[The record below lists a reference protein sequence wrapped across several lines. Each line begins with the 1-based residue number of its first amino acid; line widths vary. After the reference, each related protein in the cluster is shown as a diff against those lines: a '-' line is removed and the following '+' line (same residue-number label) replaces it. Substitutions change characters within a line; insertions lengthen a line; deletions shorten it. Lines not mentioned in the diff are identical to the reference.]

1 MERVFGRRSS
11 VFVRVLLS
19 SALLGVC
26 TFAQAE
32 QSDRVAITLDTSEV
46 EQSLVVLKKEANHQ
60 IVTAEDWSS
69 LFATAPYKWLK
80 DREKSIGRPFT
91 DASFQAFL
99 ASPEALA
106 QMPEWIQA
114 IEDVK
119 RADLSMIGTNDLAWL
134 PRGASIRARVFPEIK
149 PLPNSFVWA
158 EPGSSPAIFLSLQ
171 KQSTAQFENTVAHE
185 CHHIGLAS
193 LQSQQDA
200 LEEGLSVEQKS
211 AFEWLGGFGEGE
223 AMLAAAGSVD
233 RHPHWEDDAVAR
245 ARWDSDM
252 DSFNT
257 DLQSV
262 QQFIADILDGK
273 LKTQDNMQKRAAPFW
288 GYQGAWYTVGYE
300 MAVLVERRFGRKTL
314 MDCLLDP
321 RLLIVKYNEVAQE
334 ANQQGAH
341 LATWS
346 PSLIARLG
354 LTSSGN

>member
-1 MERVFGRRSS
+1 MFI
-11 VFVRVLLS
+11 RVLLLGL
-19 SALLGVC
+19 LLGVC
-26 TFAQAE
+26 TVVQGE
-32 QSDRVAITLDTSEV
+32 QSNRVDILLDTSEV
-46 EQSLVVLKKEANHQ
+46 EQSLVILKKEAHHQ
-60 IVTAEDWSS
+60 TITAEDWRS
-69 LFATAPYKWLK
+69 LFAATPYKWLK

-106 QMPEWIQA
+106 RMPDWIDEL
-114 IEDVK
+114 EDVK
-119 RADLSMIGTNDLAWL
+119 RSDLSMIGTNDLAWL
-134 PRGASIRARVFPEIK
+134 PQGASIRARVFPEIK

-158 EPGSSPAIFLSLQ
+158 EPDNSPAIFLSLQ

-193 LQSQQDA
+193 LESQQDA
-200 LEEGLSVEQKS
+200 LQKGLSIEQKA

-223 AMLAAAGSVD
+223 AMLAAAGSVN
-233 RHPHWEDDAVAR
+233 RHPHWEDNAVAR

-252 DSFNT
+252 DNFNT

-262 QQFIADILDGK
+262 QQFVTDIIDGK
-273 LKTQDNMQKRAAPFW
+273 LKTQDDMQKRAAPFW

-300 MAVLVERRFGRKTL
+300 MAVLVELRFGRETL

-321 RLLIVKYNEVAQE
+321 RLLIVKYDEIARD
-334 ANQQGAH
+334 ANHQGAH

-346 PSLIARLG
+346 PNLIARLG
-354 LTSSGN
+354 TTPTNN

>member
-1 MERVFGRRSS
+1 MLI
-11 VFVRVLLS
+11 RVLLLGS
-19 SALLGVC
+19 LLGVC
-26 TFAQAE
+26 TVAHAE
-32 QSDRVAITLDTSEV
+32 RSDRVAITLDTSEV
-46 EQSLVVLKKEANHQ
+46 EQSLAILKKEAHHQ
-60 IVTAEDWSS
+60 TITAADWSS
-69 LFATAPYKWLK
+69 LFAATPYKWLK
-80 DREKSIGRPFT
+80 DREKSMGREFT

-99 ASPEALA
+99 TSPEALA
-106 QMPEWIQA
+106 RMPDWTKA
-114 IEDVK
+114 LEDVK
-119 RADLSMIGTNDLAWL
+119 RADLSVLGTNDLAWL

-193 LQSQQDA
+193 LQRQQDV
-200 LEEGLSVEQKS
+200 LEKGLSVEQKA

-223 AMLAAAGSVD
+223 AMLAAAGSAE

-262 QQFIADILDGK
+262 QQFIVDILDGK
-273 LKTQDNMQKRAAPFW
+273 LKTQDDMQKRAAPFW

-300 MAVLVERRFGRKTL
+300 MAVLVERRFGRETL
-314 MDCLLDP
+314 MNCLVDP
-321 RLLIVKYNEVAQE
+321 RLLIVKYDEIARE
-334 ANQQGAH
+334 ANDQGAH

-346 PSLIARLG
+346 PNLIARLG
-354 LTSSGN
+354 LTPTNDQSPKSHSMD